1 MTQPTLLQPQYE
13 LVSYTTPAPG
23 MIEKGVTTPLE
34 LVAYCA
40 RVSNPKNQLNHA
52 TAGKLIRSLIARKE
66 WSPLEMVDV
75 TFALTTARDISR
87 QQLRHRSGSFQ
98 EFSQRYAEVD
108 GSRHCLRELR
118 YEHPTDRQSS
128 VPADLALAKDADD
141 LNWWVTNQLSI
152 ITHAQAIYQEARRR
166 GIAKEVARVVLPE
179 GLTLTDVFFKAS
191 LRTWIHYL
199 DLRGGNGTQ
208 LEHQQIAHG
217 LAQAIAAVFPIQEIH
232 A

>member
-1 MTQPTLLQPQYE
+1 MTQPALLQPQYE

-34 LVAYCA
+34 LIAYCA

-108 GSRHCLRELR
+108 ENRHCLRELR

-128 VPADLALAKDADD
+128 VPADPIKNAEDLDWWIDAQM
-141 LNWWVTNQLSI
+141 LVIET
-152 ITHAQAIYQEARRR
+152 AQGVYQEARRR
-166 GIAKEVARVVLPE
+166 KLAKEVARVVLPE

-199 DLRGGNGTQ
+199 ELRGGHGTQ

-217 LAQAIAAVFPIQEIH
+217 LAQVIATLFPVEEVL

>member
-1 MTQPTLLQPQYE
+1 MPELLKPSYY

-34 LVAYCA
+34 LIAYCA
-40 RVSNPKNQLNHA
+40 RVSNPKNQLNHE
-52 TAGKLIRSLIARKE
+52 TAAKLIRSLIARKE

-75 TFALTTARDISR
+75 TFGLTTARDISR

-108 GSRHCLRELR
+108 ENRHCLRELR

-128 VPADLALAKDADD
+128 VPADPDRAKDAED
-141 LNWWVTNQLSI
+141 LRWWIANQQSV
-152 ITHAQAIYQEARRR
+152 ITHVQAVYQEARRR
-166 GIAKEVARVVLPE
+166 GFAKEVARVVLPE

-217 LAQAIAAVFPIQEIH
+217 IAQVIATLFPVEEVLA
-232 A
+232 